1 MLDKMEARRN
11 AEDPHGQSHRE
22 KISAA
27 MKAKWRDE
35 EYRNKTIAA
44 IQRKRAQTEAL
55 RPKQTK
61 APRARAA
68 VASKPVDGV
77 RIARPVQPKRKRPV
91 KTRVLKKS
99 VAAAPVKPLNG
110 MTTAQVDKTLRPSSS
125 SSSTDK
131 SPVLKLDIDIHDTQE
146 EEEEEEDKKAASSLD
161 AEPDGSLNRLREER
175 RDLYD
180 LLYGDDGASSAA
192 RLDLGDENL
201 DTFDPY
207 GLEDF

>member
-1 MLDKMEARRN
+1 MEARRN

-61 APRARAA
+61 PPRARAA

-77 RIARPVQPKRKRPV
+77 RVARPVQPKRKRPV
-91 KTRVLKKS
+91 KTRVQKKS

-125 SSSTDK
+125 SSTDK
-131 SPVLKLDIDIHDTQE
+131 RPVLKLDIEIHDTQ
-146 EEEEEEDKKAASSLD
+146 EEEDKKAASSLD